1 MSETGRIILSVCVLI
16 AVYIL
21 TRKYHTWKTKKTF
34 TLIIEDLK
42 QREALAPSSAVEL
55 PYARASMFRMGIRDY
70 RPKAVEYLLLSDI
83 IGRTDGDKYY
93 LKDTRI
99 GPPTAN

>member
-1 MSETGRIILSVCVLI
+1 MSETGRIVLSICVLV

-34 TLIIEDLK
+34 IHIIEDLK

-55 PYARASMFRMGIRDY
+55 PYAKTSMFRMGIRDY
-70 RPKAVEYLLLSDI
+70 RPKAVEYLVFSNI
-83 IGRTDGDKYY
+83 IGRTDSGRYY

-99 GPPTAN
+99 GPPT

>member
-34 TLIIEDLK
+34 TTIIEDLK
-42 QREALAPSSAVEL
+42 KTEALAPSSAVEL
-55 PYARASMFRMGIRDY
+55 PYAKANMFRIGIRDY
-70 RPKAVEYLLLSDI
+70 RPKAVEYLLFSDI
-83 IGRTDGDKYY
+83 IGKTDSGKYY

-99 GPPTAN
+99 GPPT